1 MYDLTNDK
9 NEGILL
15 KEKFYD
21 ENYDEKKIFRQTK
34 SVILLTKL
42 FSFNKK
48 LVKYFKTWHK
58 FILSE
63 SVQEILY
70 ILDNVKGEI
79 DLLKI
84 KNMFQIFLC
93 KLTKYFQHFSIRV
106 NWKNKRKTE
115 ISFLFKNILFME
127 NFYNNKLLIYCK
139 ALQTIYNM
147 KSKRKRYV
155 FTRNNKDSNSVNLL
169 ANRIGTYFEMWKL
182 KFTRLRKL
190 MHLRYEP
197 YLQLMCVLVIL
208 LY

>member
-1 MYDLTNDK
+1 MYKLLKQDLSTNVKKLKNFVLSNLYDLTNDK

-84 KNMFQIFLC
+84 KNMFQIFNKQNALNNIQFKETTILS
-93 KLTKYFQHFSIRV
+93 KL
-106 NWKNKRKTE
+106 
-115 ISFLFKNILFME
+115 
-127 NFYNNKLLIYCK
+127 
-139 ALQTIYNM
+139 
-147 KSKRKRYV
+147 
-155 FTRNNKDSNSVNLL
+155 
-169 ANRIGTYFEMWKL
+169 
-182 KFTRLRKL
+182 
-190 MHLRYEP
+190 
-197 YLQLMCVLVIL
+197 
-208 LY
+208 